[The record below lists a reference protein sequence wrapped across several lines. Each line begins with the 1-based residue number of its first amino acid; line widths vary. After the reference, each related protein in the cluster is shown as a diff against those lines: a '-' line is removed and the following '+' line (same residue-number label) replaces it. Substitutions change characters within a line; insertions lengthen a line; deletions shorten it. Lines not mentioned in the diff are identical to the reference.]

1 MNIIT
6 AYEDLDPWCKRMVCE
21 FEGPYMDRE
30 LDAFRQQHDPQCQC
44 DFRVI
49 HATAEKINLRVN
61 IFMRSN
67 CNYHLG
73 LWEDYMAQHPR
84 PNYHLF
90 PVTRTVM
97 K

>member
-1 MNIIT
+1 VRVLN
-6 AYEDLDPWCKRMVCE
+6 AYEDADPWCRRMVIEFDGPRMKEILAAFQHNNDPRCE
-21 FEGPYMDRE
+21 
-30 LDAFRQQHDPQCQC
+30 C

-61 IFMRSN
+61 IFMRSS
-67 CNYHLG
+67 CNYHLD
-73 LWEDYMAQHPR
+73 LWEHYMQSHPR

-90 PVTRTVM
+90 PVNVTVM